1 MKIPQIPEHAFTP
14 LIDEVIALMPKT
26 RHAENRAKENGSICK
41 VIHTRGTRICVQHL
55 NFSIH
60 NGEFRETD
68 AWRWIELSNDPDWD
82 IVRMGD

>member
-1 MKIPQIPEHAFTP
+1 MRIPQIPEHAFTP

-26 RHAENRAKENGSICK
+26 RHAENRAKENGSVCK

-55 NFSIH
+55 DNA
-60 NGEFRETD
+60 D

>member
-1 MKIPQIPEHAFTP
+1 MTIPQLPEHAFTP

-55 NFSIH
+55 DN
-60 NGEFRETD
+60 TD